1 MSGSGMWV
9 TGGYVRGVLTAGDA
23 SGSSN
28 YGLLITPE
36 WYTFIMNSIT
46 FAGTDPYNSMRK

>member
-1 MSGSGMWV
+1 MSGSAMWV

-28 YGLLITPE
+28 YGLLITPD
-36 WYTFIMNSIT
+36 WYKFIMNSMV
-46 FAGTDPYNSMRK
+46 FSGSDPYNTM